1 MKPLRTSRYKLT
13 AGLNRLSRHLSFLSV
28 RAEPEEQQTTEA
40 VPRTELPFRET
51 AAHAIIERPHVP
63 EEFPKRTAPLLF

>member
-13 AGLNRLSRHLSFLSV
+13 AGLNRLSRRLSSLSV
-28 RAEPEEQQTTEA
+28 KLQQRERMTA
-40 VPRTELPFRET
+40 VPVSGIRKPFRESVSP
-51 AAHAIIERPHVP
+51 AKIERPHAP